1 MTEVLSAGK
10 IRWRCRRGVRELDVL
25 LTRFL
30 DQSYDTLS
38 NSQKIAFCKLLE
50 VQDPIIMDWIFA
62 RSSLDDNDLQEI
74 VRQLAAN
81 LMTSPPNAMDP
92 A

>member
-1 MTEVLSAGK
+1 MSEVLSAGK

-30 DQSYDTLS
+30 DQTYDSLS

-62 RSSLDDNDLQEI
+62 RSSSDEKDVQEI
-74 VRQLAAN
+74 VKQLAAN
-81 LMTSPPNAMDP
+81 LTTPSPNV
-92 A
+92 